1 MRSAEQRRQ
10 TNRADAAYQHETIP
24 AKEDDDI
31 EPAEFLSNSIPGVD
45 ETVVNFGEGYP
56 DER

>member
-1 MRSAEQRRQ
+1 MIMKKK
-10 TNRADAAYQHETIP
+10 YIKP
-24 AKEDDDI
+24 AMEVYEI
-31 EPAEFLSNSIPGVD
+31 EPTQLLSNSIPGVD